1 MSEGSFDL
9 YSRYYDLLYED
20 KDYEKETS
28 YIVRLLHE
36 FSILNGHIL
45 EYGSGTGIHGRLLGE
60 AGYHVLGIELSE
72 KMVKLAEPTE
82 TFTCQQGDICEVK
95 LGRQFSAVLSLFH
108 VASYLTDNERVNAL
122 FSRASEHLKVGGA
135 FIFDVWYSP
144 AVLAQQASVRIK
156 RVSDDIVDI
165 TRLAEPNFFPN
176 ENRIDVNYTIF
187 VNERKTSTS
196 QVVRERHPMRHFSLP
211 EIELLAEFHGFS
223 IRRVEEF
230 LTGQQPSTETG
241 GVCFVLE
248 KVS

>member
-28 YIVRLLHE
+28 YIIRLLHE
-36 FSILNGHIL
+36 LSIPDGHIL

-72 KMVKLAEPTE
+72 KMVELAQT
-82 TFTCQQGDICEVK
+82 TDNFTCEQGDICEVK
-95 LGRQFSAVLSLFH
+95 LDREFSAVLSLFH

-122 FSRASEHLKVGGA
+122 FSRANEHLKIGGA

-144 AVLAQQASVRIK
+144 AVLAQKASVRVK
-156 RVSDDIVDI
+156 RVSDDNIDI
-165 TRLAEPNFFPN
+165 TRIAEPYFFPN

-187 VNERKTSTS
+187 VSERKSNKT
-196 QVVRERHPMRHFSLP
+196 QVVNERHPMRYFSLP
-211 EIELLAEFHGFS
+211 EITLLAEFHGFS
-223 IRRVEEF
+223 VSRAEEF
-230 LTGQQPSTETG
+230 MTGKSPSNETW

-248 KVS
+248 KIK